1 LHRNMF
7 LMKRKEI
14 DELLNRVSNLIGE
27 QRLGEALNALNQLEK
42 AEKLPEVKIL
52 RIQLESILRY
62 QNLDIYANTNLFMDP
77 WLE

>member
-1 LHRNMF
+1 
-7 LMKRKEI
+7 MKQKEI
-14 DELLNRVSNLIGE
+14 DERLDRVSNLIGE
-27 QRLGEALNALNQLEK
+27 RHYGKALNALSELEK
-42 AEKLPEVKIL
+42 AEQLPEVKIL

>member
-1 LHRNMF
+1 
-7 LMKRKEI
+7 MKRKEI
-14 DELLNRVSNLIGE
+14 DELLDRVSNLIGE

>member
-1 LHRNMF
+1 
-7 LMKRKEI
+7 MKRKEI
-14 DELLNRVSNLIGE
+14 DERLDRVSNLIGE

-52 RIQLESILRY
+52 RIQLENILRF